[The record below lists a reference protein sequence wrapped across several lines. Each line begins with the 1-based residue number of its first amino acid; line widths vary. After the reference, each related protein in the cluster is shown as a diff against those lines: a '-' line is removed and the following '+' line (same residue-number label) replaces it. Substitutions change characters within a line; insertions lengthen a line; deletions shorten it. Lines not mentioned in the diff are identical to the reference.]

1 MLPLDKWAKQN
12 DLAYENL
19 EEIFGWRWTERS
31 EVKGAKKTMS
41 ENKAK
46 KVKEIFSDYET
57 KTNIKEAYVTA
68 LNVMKKTNTLL
79 FLKMKMN
86 GKN

>member
-1 MLPLDKWAKQN
+1 
-12 DLAYENL
+12 
-19 EEIFGWRWTERS
+19 
-31 EVKGAKKTMS
+31 MS

-68 LNVMKKTNTLL
+68 LNVMKKTNTLGIVL
-79 FLKMKMN
+79 EIDEYIEIKEIWYFEKFLTERFAFSNIYMTIK
-86 GKN
+86 